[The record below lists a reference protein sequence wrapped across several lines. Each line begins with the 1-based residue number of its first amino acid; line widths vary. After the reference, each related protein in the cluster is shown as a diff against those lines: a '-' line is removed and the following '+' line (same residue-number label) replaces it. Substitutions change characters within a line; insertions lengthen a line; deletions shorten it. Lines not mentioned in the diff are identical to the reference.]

1 MDEVLRAMNE
11 ENERLMKQFKEG
23 WSESLGSLFI
33 NNVGFD
39 LHRMRTIGYRPHTY
53 DCLFTQAGGEYLHVI
68 SHMGRPI
75 SSLPGPVET
84 C

>member
-11 ENERLMKQFKEG
+11 ENERLMKQSKEG
-23 WSESLGSLFI
+23 WSESVGSLFI

-53 DCLFTQAGGEYLHVI
+53 DCLFTQAGGGGI
-68 SHMGRPI
+68 SPCDKSHGTPH
-75 SSLPGPVET
+75 LQPPQA